1 MFSDIINGVK
11 LSFDTVNTIFS
22 PDGIDRGTLAMLSI
36 LNLTSSD
43 KLLDLGCGYGVVGIY
58 AAKLIG
64 AHNVVMSDIDE
75 NCIDLSI
82 KNAETNGVSEVKV
95 IQSDGFKNIQEKDFT
110 LILSNPPYH
119 SDFSV
124 PKHFIEKGFN
134 RLTVGGKMIMVK
146 ANSAHHAYRAGSDT
160 PRRIYVFRQLNK
172 TRDIDKV
179 VSCNANPQTPDIP
192 DTYMDAQQHSVSVH
206 LLRLSVYLQRVDL
219 ARKDSPQLQ

>member
-134 RLTVGGKMIMVK
+134 RLTVGGKMIMVTK
-146 ANSAHHAYRAGSDT
+146 
-160 PRRIYVFRQLNK
+160 
-172 TRDIDKV
+172 
-179 VSCNANPQTPDIP
+179 
-192 DTYMDAQQHSVSVH
+192 
-206 LLRLSVYLQRVDL
+206 
-219 ARKDSPQLQ
+219 RKDWYRNKLVAIFGGVKLSEIDEYFVFCSEKRSTQYADVNRR